1 MDRLKFINENGEEVN
16 AEIIFQ
22 TDLNGRDYIIYALD
36 KDADN
41 VDLLAARVVKNE
53 DGTERYVDLDEN
65 DDKQQLNAV
74 IQSLLEE

>member
-1 MDRLKFINENGEEVN
+1 MDRLNFINENGEEVN

-53 DGTERYVDLDEN
+53 DGTERY
-65 DDKQQLNAV
+65 DKQQLNAV